1 MWWPSA
7 TARDG
12 PVPELIDV
20 LRLPIAVAVLGLL
33 GMGWA
38 SVGGLGEQPTTMLA
52 AFALV
57 GAALILG
64 TGTVPFHLPLA
75 RQGEAV
81 ARPVLPLVLGWLPA
95 VLAIVVLEWSGARL
109 VPLDPDLGLVRAAIV
124 GLALLTLAAATVA
137 MLLQEDLGHVVAY
150 AGLQGLALG
159 LLGYA
164 SVDGSAVASARE
176 VLLLLPL
183 WLAALVGV
191 LLVLETV
198 SGGSDL
204 KALSGWVRRAPVT
217 AVALAIAVAV
227 AVGLPGSAAF
237 DARSSVADVALGP
250 TLGTVALL
258 LVVASVSAWLR
269 LAWEGLRPTGSAW
282 GAAER
287 PNLEAAATG
296 AGLDRVRRLLVANRI
311 PIAAVLALALA
322 ILPLAM
328 SLGFGHLRRPPRGRT
343 RSPACG
349 PRRRR
354 PRRARRSRP
363 SRRRRPRRP
372 RRAASRRP
380 PRPARPPP
388 PLRPRPRARR
398 ARRRPPRSAT
408 SRVPRGR
415 SVTALCA

>member
-1 MWWPSA
+1 
-7 TARDG
+7 
-12 PVPELIDV
+12 
-20 LRLPIAVAVLGLL
+20 
-33 GMGWA
+33 
-38 SVGGLGEQPTTMLA
+38 MLA
-52 AFALV
+52 AFTLV

-109 VPLDPDLGLVRAAIV
+109 VPLDPDLGAVRAAVV

-164 SVDGSAVASARE
+164 SVDGSAEASARE

-237 DARSSVADVALGP
+237 AARSLVADEALGP

-269 LAWEGLRPTGSAW
+269 LAREGLRPTGSAW

-328 SLGFGHLRRPPRGRT
+328 SLGFGHLTAAAAGPNPVASVRPAAPTASPSPTITPESTPSPTPTPPSGFPPT
-343 RSPACG
+343 PTPGPTTSPAPTQTPG
-349 PRRRR
+349 P
-354 PRRARRSRP
+354 S
-363 SRRRRPRRP
+363 S
-372 RRAASRRP
+372 
-380 PRPARPPP
+380 PAP
-388 PLRPRPRARR
+388 
-398 ARRRPPRSAT
+398 T
-408 SRVPRGR
+408 SSIGD
-415 SVTALCA
+415 